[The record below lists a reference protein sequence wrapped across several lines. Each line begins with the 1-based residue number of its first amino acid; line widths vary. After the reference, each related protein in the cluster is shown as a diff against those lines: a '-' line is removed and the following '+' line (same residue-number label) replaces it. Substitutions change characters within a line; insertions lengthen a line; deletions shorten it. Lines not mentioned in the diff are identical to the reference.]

1 MSWTL
6 QKIAEN
12 SFYGIFKEGVTH
24 CMSWNTFEQIG
35 KARRAAELSRTGIK
49 VIVRDGV
56 SYLFP
61 DGHKMSIASTID
73 LKPETIGAWL
83 ACLYA
88 IRKERNICKKS

>member
-1 MSWTL
+1 
-6 QKIAEN
+6 
-12 SFYGIFKEGVTH
+12 
-24 CMSWNTFEQIG
+24 MSWNTFEQIG

-61 DGHKMSIASTID
+61 DGHKMPIASTID

-83 ACLYA
+83 ACLYT
-88 IRKERNICKKS
+88 IRRERSKCQK

>member
-12 SFYGIFKEGVTH
+12 SFYGIYKKGETH
-24 CMSWNTFEQIG
+24 CMSWTTFEQIG

-61 DGHKMSIASTID
+61 DGHKMPIASTID
-73 LKPETIGAWL
+73 LKPETIASWL
-83 ACLYA
+83 AALWM
-88 IRKERNICKKS
+88 IRKERRDG

>member
-1 MSWTL
+1 MSFT
-6 QKIAEN
+6 
-12 SFYGIFKEGVTH
+12 
-24 CMSWNTFEQIG
+24 TFQEIG

-61 DGHKMSIASTID
+61 DGRKMPIASTID

-83 ACLYA
+83 AALYM
-88 IRKERNICKKS
+88 IRRERNK